1 MRRRA
6 AEKRTVLPDPKYGD
20 KILARFI
27 SRVMTSGK
35 KSLAEN
41 IVYTALDILAEKA
54 KSHKENIFDEDE
66 RDGGSG
72 GDAGQISLRAFEK
85 ALQNVSP
92 MVEVKSRR
100 VGGATY
106 QIPIEVPPDR
116 RTSLAMRWVIE
127 AARKR
132 SEKGMALRLA
142 GELFDAVLGR
152 GEAVKKREDV
162 YRMAKANQ
170 AFAHYRWN

>member
-6 AEKRTVLPDPKYGD
+6 AEKRAVLPDPKYGD
-20 KILARFI
+20 EQVAKFI
-27 SRVMTSGK
+27 SRIMKNGK
-35 KSLAEN
+35 KSIAEH
-41 IVYTALDILAEKA
+41 IVYTALDILADKT
-54 KSHKENIFDEDE
+54 KQQKDVFGEDE
-66 RDGGSG
+66 GGSDG
-72 GDAGQISLRAFEK
+72 SGSGQLSLRAFQK
-85 ALQNVSP
+85 ALDNVSP
-92 MVEVKSRR
+92 SVEVKSRR

-106 QIPIEVPPDR
+106 QIPIEVPPER
-116 RTSLAMRWVIE
+116 RLSLAMRWLVE

-162 YRMAKANQ
+162 YKMAKANQ